1 MNEEKEPR
9 QGIKA
14 LFNEKVTPLFEKVG
28 ALSRKQRLLICV
40 LTLALIGGV
49 YYYFFLTPR
58 LESIQRLTH
67 EYDRLSA
74 QLVSF
79 KRKAA
84 SLEKYEAKLKS
95 MEDEFYTALLALPD
109 KKEIPSLLTAVSNS
123 GNDAGLEFL
132 LFKPESEVKKDF
144 YAEIPVSIKVRGG
157 YHQIAEFFDRVSQLS
172 RLVNIQDIVMNYA
185 AKDAMLTVS
194 CKALTYM
201 FVEKSEVDQPKKTKN
216 SKRGKRGRRK

>member
-1 MNEEKEPR
+1 MNEKKEPR

-14 LFNEKVTPLFEKVG
+14 LFNEKVAPFFEKVG

-40 LTLALIGGV
+40 LTLALIGGG

-58 LESIQRLTH
+58 LESIQRLTQEH
-67 EYDRLSA
+67 ERLSG
-74 QLVSF
+74 QLASF

-84 SLEKYEAKLKS
+84 SLEKYEAELKS

-109 KKEIPSLLTAVSNS
+109 KKEIPSLLRAISNS

-144 YAEIPVSIKVRGG
+144 YAEIPVSIKVSGG

-185 AKDAMLTVS
+185 AKDALLTVS

-201 FVEKSEVDQPKKTKN
+201 FVEKPETDQPKGTKN